1 MPNGDASGNKFVEL
15 TEIAT
20 DVLVKEL
27 KRRAVARGLT
37 TEELLAEAQKQWQED
52 VTEAEDLANKP

>member
-52 VTEAEDLANKP
+52 VTEAEDLANEP